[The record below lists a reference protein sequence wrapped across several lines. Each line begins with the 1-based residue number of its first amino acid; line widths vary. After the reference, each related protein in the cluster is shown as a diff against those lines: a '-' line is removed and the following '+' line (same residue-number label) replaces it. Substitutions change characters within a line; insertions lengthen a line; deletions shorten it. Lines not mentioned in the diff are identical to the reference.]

1 MYICSMSREVIE
13 RESVRATQRLATAS
27 RITVAGAFLAALGIL
42 LLDPFSVTRLG
53 GLMALLAGG
62 AGIVV
67 AAALGAMLLG
77 LGEMPEEEFRRI
89 EQRSELMARMPA
101 GQEQPGEF
109 EELVIEA
116 IDRLPVEFQDLLA
129 DVPIVIS
136 QRGREFGAYGHYIGD
151 TVARDDFRDHIVIY
165 QDTLERD
172 FGWNPELLRAQ
183 IARTVFHEVAHH
195 LGWDEP
201 GVRGLG
207 LA

>member
-1 MYICSMSREVIE
+1 MTE
-13 RESVRATQRLATAS
+13 RLAPAARMMVT
-27 RITVAGAFLAALGIL
+27 GGFLVGLLIM
-42 LLDPFSVTRLG
+42 LLDPFSLGRLTGLAAWIAG
-53 GLMALLAGG
+53 GL
-62 AGIVV
+62 VV
-67 AAALGAMLLG
+67 VLAAALGAMLLG
-77 LGEMPEEEFRRI
+77 RGEMPEEEFRRI
-89 EQRSELMARMPA
+89 AKRSELMSTLPA
-101 GQEQPGEF
+101 GQQQPSEF

-116 IDRLPVEFQDLLA
+116 IDRLPAEVQEILA

-136 QRGREFGAYGHYIGD
+136 QLGAEFGAYGHYIGD

-172 FGWNPELLRAQ
+172 FGWDSELLRAQ

-207 LA
+207 L

>member
-1 MYICSMSREVIE
+1 MTE
-13 RESVRATQRLATAS
+13 RLAPAT
-27 RITVAGAFLAALGIL
+27 RIMVTGGFLIGLGIML
-42 LLDPFSVTRLG
+42 FDPFSLGRLSG
-53 GLMALLAGG
+53 LLAWIAGG
-62 AGIVV
+62 VGLVV

-77 LGEMPEEEFRRI
+77 RGEMPEEEFRRI
-89 EQRSELMARMPA
+89 AERSELMARLPA
-101 GQEQPGEF
+101 GQDQPSEF

-116 IDRLPVEFQDLLA
+116 IDRLPAEVQDILA

-136 QRGREFGAYGHYIGD
+136 RRGEEFGAYGHYIGD

-172 FGWNPELLRAQ
+172 FGRYPDLLRAQ

-207 LA
+207 L

>member
-1 MYICSMSREVIE
+1 MSE
-13 RESVRATQRLATAS
+13 RLAPAT
-27 RITVAGAFLAALGIL
+27 RIMVTGGFLIGLLIM
-42 LLDPFSVTRLG
+42 LLDPFSFGRVT
-53 GLMALLAGG
+53 GLMAWAAGG
-62 AGIVV
+62 IALVL
-67 AAALGAMLLG
+67 ATALGAMLLG
-77 LGEMPEEEFRRI
+77 RGEMPEEEFRRI
-89 EQRSELMARMPA
+89 AQRSELMSRMPP
-101 GQEQPGEF
+101 GQAQPSEF

-116 IDRLPVEFQDLLA
+116 IDRLPAEFQDLLT

-136 QRGREFGAYGHYIGD
+136 QRGEEFGAYGHYIGD
-151 TVARDDFRDHIVIY
+151 TAARDDFRDHIVIY

-207 LA
+207 L

>member
-1 MYICSMSREVIE
+1 LVNDSRGIREGLGPMSE
-13 RESVRATQRLATAS
+13 RLEPAA
-27 RITVAGAFLAALGIL
+27 RIMVAVGFLIGLLIM
-42 LLDPFSVTRLG
+42 LLDPFSLG
-53 GLMALLAGG
+53 RITGLMAWVAGG
-62 AGIVV
+62 VGVVV

-77 LGEMPEEEFRRI
+77 RGEMPEDEFRRI
-89 EQRSELMARMPA
+89 SERSELMSRMPP
-101 GQEQPGEF
+101 GQGQPTEF

-116 IDRLPVEFQDLLA
+116 IDRLPVEFQNLLA

-136 QRGREFGAYGHYIGD
+136 QRGEEYGAYGHYIGD
-151 TVARDDFRDHIVIY
+151 TVVIY

-201 GVRGLG
+201 GVHGLG
-207 LA
+207 L